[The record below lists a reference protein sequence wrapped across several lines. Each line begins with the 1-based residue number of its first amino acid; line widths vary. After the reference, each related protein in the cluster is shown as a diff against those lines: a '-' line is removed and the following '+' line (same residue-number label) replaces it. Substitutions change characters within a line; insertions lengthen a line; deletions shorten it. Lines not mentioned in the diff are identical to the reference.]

1 MTPVRAAS
9 MRPTALLSCL
19 LTACAGSTL
28 PPKGTPDPV
37 VTKAE
42 KDRLH
47 AITRD
52 AAKKNEMPQVRLD
65 LDQLLN
71 GYSIAMGQRGVD
83 DGKVKNIAESIRKL
97 VARNFDALTADA
109 ADSSE
114 PGNQAIALA
123 SLGFAAK
130 PEAMPVILQG
140 AQTDNEHLVSSA
152 ILGLAVLQ
160 DAQTP
165 PGVVIAVI
173 ENTKFKAETRI
184 GAAWCLYRLQ
194 LAMANNAEIVA
205 YWVQVLNRP
214 LLETNPAIVMHAVRG
229 LGLTRSSEHAALVA
243 KYATH
248 PTPHVRTAVTVA
260 LARMQAQDQVE
271 ALLAL
276 ISPAETN
283 AEVRLG
289 ANKALVALAGGED
302 RGYDVA
308 SWRSVFQRKAP

>member
-1 MTPVRAAS
+1 
-9 MRPTALLSCL
+9 MRPIALFSCL
-19 LTACAGSTL
+19 LAACAGTSNL
-28 PPKGTPDPV
+28 PPKGAPDPA

-47 AITRD
+47 TITKD
-52 AAKKNEMPQVRLD
+52 AAKKNEIPQVRMD
-65 LDQLLN
+65 LDQLIN
-71 GYSIAMGQRGVD
+71 SYTIGVGQRGVD
-83 DGKVKNIAESIRKL
+83 DGKVKNIADSIRKL
-97 VARNFDALTADA
+97 VARNYDTLTADA

-123 SLGFAAK
+123 ALGFSSK
-130 PEAMPVILQG
+130 SEAMPVILQG
-140 AQTDNEHLVSSA
+140 AQTDKERLVSSA
-152 ILGLAVLQ
+152 VFGLAILQ
-160 DAQTP
+160 DGRTP
-165 PGVVIAVI
+165 PGVVIAVV
-173 ENTKFKAETRI
+173 ENDKFKSETRI

-194 LAMANNAEIVA
+194 LAMPNNAEIVA

-214 LLETNPAIVMHAVRG
+214 MVETNAVIVMNAIRG
-229 LGLTRSSEHAALVA
+229 LGLTRSTEHAALVA

-308 SWRSVFQRKAP
+308 AWRSVFQRKAP